1 MKNQKIIFILVG
13 AFCVFALIAGIY
25 TQFFVGNKGS
35 DYTQNPTDNISGD
48 SRPKTQEEIKNQ
60 LKSLFTNDFINN
72 STYEVQKA
80 NDSKDIVY
88 SAYDIQKKEELYE
101 VDIHL
106 PVINISGDVP
116 ASFNKITQSVF
127 ADEASKILNKKYTEK
142 VIYDVNY
149 ISYINDNILSLAIK
163 STLKRG
169 NNPQREII
177 QTYNYNL
184 ETGEKVELVDVLT
197 KRNIV
202 QSECQNKI
210 NQVVSKAQEEAQI
223 LVKSGYQVYNRDLSN
238 SIYQLSNI
246 SNFFL
251 GSTGELYII
260 FAYTQIK
267 PKGRRYN
274 KCRHSKTM
282 KNSRKGSRP
291 KELLK
296 PF

>member
-251 GSTGELYII
+251 GSTGELYIS
-260 FAYTQIK
+260 FAYGNQNFTAEMDVVL
-267 PKGRRYN
+267 Y
-274 KCRHSKTM
+274 
-282 KNSRKGSRP
+282 
-291 KELLK
+291 E
-296 PF
+296 

>member
-35 DYTQNPTDNISGD
+35 DYTKNPTDNISGD
-48 SRPKTQEEIKNQ
+48 SKPKTQEEIKNQ

-238 SIYQLSNI
+238 NIYQLSNI

-260 FAYTQIK
+260 FAYGNQNFTAEMDVVL
-267 PKGRRYN
+267 Y
-274 KCRHSKTM
+274 
-282 KNSRKGSRP
+282 
-291 KELLK
+291 E
-296 PF
+296 

>member
-116 ASFNKITQSVF
+116 ASFNRITQSVF

-260 FAYTQIK
+260 FAYGNQNFTAEMDVVL
-267 PKGRRYN
+267 Y
-274 KCRHSKTM
+274 
-282 KNSRKGSRP
+282 
-291 KELLK
+291 E
-296 PF
+296 

>member
-1 MKNQKIIFILVG
+1 M
-13 AFCVFALIAGIY
+13 
-25 TQFFVGNKGS
+25 
-35 DYTQNPTDNISGD
+35 
-48 SRPKTQEEIKNQ
+48 
-60 LKSLFTNDFINN
+60 FTNDFINN

-260 FAYTQIK
+260 FAYGNQNFTAEMDVVL
-267 PKGRRYN
+267 Y
-274 KCRHSKTM
+274 
-282 KNSRKGSRP
+282 
-291 KELLK
+291 E
-296 PF
+296 

>member
-35 DYTQNPTDNISGD
+35 DYTKNPTDNISGD
-48 SRPKTQEEIKNQ
+48 SKPKTQEEIKNQ

-101 VDIHL
+101 VDIHI

-260 FAYTQIK
+260 FAYGNQNFTAEMDVVL
-267 PKGRRYN
+267 Y
-274 KCRHSKTM
+274 
-282 KNSRKGSRP
+282 
-291 KELLK
+291 E
-296 PF
+296 

>member
-238 SIYQLSNI
+238 NIYQLSNI

-260 FAYTQIK
+260 FAYGNQNFTAEMDVVL
-267 PKGRRYN
+267 Y
-274 KCRHSKTM
+274 
-282 KNSRKGSRP
+282 
-291 KELLK
+291 E
-296 PF
+296 

>member
-25 TQFFVGNKGS
+25 TQFFVENKGS
-35 DYTQNPTDNISGD
+35 DYTKNPTDYISGD
-48 SRPKTQEEIKNQ
+48 SKPKTQEEIKNQ

-260 FAYTQIK
+260 FAYGNQNFTAEMDVVL
-267 PKGRRYN
+267 Y
-274 KCRHSKTM
+274 
-282 KNSRKGSRP
+282 
-291 KELLK
+291 E
-296 PF
+296 

>member
-251 GSTGELYII
+251 GSTGELYIFLLMEI
-260 FAYTQIK
+260 KILQLKWMLYYTNNERNIK
-267 PKGRRYN
+267 
-274 KCRHSKTM
+274 
-282 KNSRKGSRP
+282 
-291 KELLK
+291 
-296 PF
+296 

>member
-1 MKNQKIIFILVG
+1 MKNQKIIFILAG

-260 FAYTQIK
+260 FAYGNQNFTAEMDVVL
-267 PKGRRYN
+267 Y
-274 KCRHSKTM
+274 
-282 KNSRKGSRP
+282 
-291 KELLK
+291 E
-296 PF
+296 

>member
-1 MKNQKIIFILVG
+1 MKSQKIIFILVG

-163 STLKRG
+163 STLKHG

-260 FAYTQIK
+260 FAYGNQNFTAEMDVVL
-267 PKGRRYN
+267 Y
-274 KCRHSKTM
+274 
-282 KNSRKGSRP
+282 
-291 KELLK
+291 E
-296 PF
+296 

>member
-223 LVKSGYQVYNRDLSN
+223 LVKYGYQVYNRDLSN

-260 FAYTQIK
+260 FAYGNQNFTAEMDVVL
-267 PKGRRYN
+267 Y
-274 KCRHSKTM
+274 
-282 KNSRKGSRP
+282 
-291 KELLK
+291 E
-296 PF
+296 

>member
-35 DYTQNPTDNISGD
+35 DYAQTPTDNISGD

-260 FAYTQIK
+260 FAYGNQNFTAEMDVVL
-267 PKGRRYN
+267 Y
-274 KCRHSKTM
+274 
-282 KNSRKGSRP
+282 
-291 KELLK
+291 E
-296 PF
+296 